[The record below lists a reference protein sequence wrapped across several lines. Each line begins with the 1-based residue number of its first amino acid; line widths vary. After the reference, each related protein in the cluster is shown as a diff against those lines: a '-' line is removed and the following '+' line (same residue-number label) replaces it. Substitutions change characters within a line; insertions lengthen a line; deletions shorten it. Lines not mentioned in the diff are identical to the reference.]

1 MPSTRA
7 ILKILLVT
15 AATAAA
21 FYLLYLVRSVIGMV
35 FIAVFLAVALG
46 PAVDAYQL
54 RARIPRSLAILLVY
68 LTILGAIVG
77 LGLLVVPPI
86 VNGVNH
92 FVNKVPT
99 YVQDLRKNKTVRNY
113 DNKYH
118 ITEKLDKEAKKLPNR
133 LGDAASALTSITVGV
148 FSALF
153 QLVTVLVLTFFFLLD
168 GKRMVNWGLSQLR
181 PERSERARS
190 VIDDVYRATNGYVI
204 GNFVISVI
212 AGTGTY
218 IVLMILNVPFA
229 VPLSV
234 LMAFLDLIP
243 LVGATIGGVGIGIVA
258 AIANFPTAVIV
269 WAIYFIVYQQV
280 ENNVLQPI
288 IYRRTVQ
295 MHPLLVLIAVLIGG
309 SQLGVLG
316 ALIAIPVAAG
326 VQIVVRDLWRTRRGR
341 TSEPE
346 SEPPTPSPP
355 PPPHGDIATELP

>member
-7 ILKILLVT
+7 ILKVLLVT
-15 AATAAA
+15 AATAAVLYVV
-21 FYLLYLVRSVIGMV
+21 YLIRSILGMV
-35 FIAVFLAVALG
+35 FISIFLAVALG
-46 PAVDAYQL
+46 PAVDLYQH
-54 RARIPRSLAILLVY
+54 RARMPRSLAIVFVY

-92 FVNKVPT
+92 FVGKVPQ
-99 YVQDLRKNKTVRNY
+99 YVQDLRKNPTVRKY

-118 ITEKLDKEAKKLPNR
+118 VTEKLNEEARKLPNR
-133 LGDAASALTSITVGV
+133 LGTAASALTSVTVGV

-153 QLVTVLVLTFFFLLD
+153 ELVTVLVLTFFFLLD
-168 GKRMVNWGLSQLR
+168 GKRMVGWGLRQIP
-181 PERSERARS
+181 PERAERMHGVLA
-190 VIDDVYRATNGYVI
+190 DVYEATSGYVV
-204 GNFVISVI
+204 GNLIISVI

-269 WAIYFIVYQQV
+269 WAVYFIVYQQI
-280 ENNVLQPI
+280 ENNILQPI
-288 IYRRTVQ
+288 IYRRTVAL
-295 MHPLLVLIAVLIGG
+295 HPLVVLIAVLIGG

-326 VQIVVRDLWRTRRGR
+326 LQILAKDWWKARKGR
-341 TSEPE
+341 IAVPE
-346 SEPPTPSPP
+346 GGTPP
-355 PPPHGDIATELP
+355 PGGAEVATEPT

>member
-15 AATAAA
+15 AATAAVL
-21 FYLLYLVRSVIGMV
+21 YVLYLVRSVLEMV

-46 PAVDAYQL
+46 PAVDLFQR
-54 RARIPRSLAILLVY
+54 RARIPRSLSIVLVY

-86 VNGVNH
+86 VTGVNH

-99 YVQDLRKNKTVRNY
+99 YVQDLRKNKTLRNY

-118 ITEKLDKEAKKLPNR
+118 VTEKLDQEAKKLPNR
-133 LGDAASALTSITVGV
+133 VGDAASALTSVTVGV
-148 FSALF
+148 FSTLF

-168 GKRMVNWGLSQLR
+168 GKRMVDWGLRQLE
-181 PERSERARS
+181 PERSERVRG
-190 VIDDVYRATNGYVI
+190 VVQDVYSATAGYVI
-204 GNFVISVI
+204 GNLIISVI

-218 IVLMILNVPFA
+218 IVLMILGVPFA
-229 VPLSV
+229 VPLAV
-234 LMAFLDLIP
+234 VMAFLDLIP

-258 AIANFPTAVIV
+258 AISDFPTALIV
-269 WAIYFIVYQQV
+269 WAIYFIVYQQI

-288 IYRRTVQ
+288 IYRRTVSL
-295 MHPLLVLIAVLIGG
+295 HPLVVLIAVLIGG

-326 VQIVVRDLWRTRRGR
+326 LQILVKDWWKTRRG
-341 TSEPE
+341 TIVTPE
-346 SEPPTPSPP
+346 SPP
-355 PPPHGDIATELP
+355 PAPEVATESP